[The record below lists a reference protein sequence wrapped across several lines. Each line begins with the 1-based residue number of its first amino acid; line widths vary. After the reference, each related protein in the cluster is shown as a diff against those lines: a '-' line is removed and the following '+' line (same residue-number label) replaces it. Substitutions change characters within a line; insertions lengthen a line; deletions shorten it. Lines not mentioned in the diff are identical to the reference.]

1 MRVKCFIVFNPTAT
15 AKNDTY
21 AHHARHC
28 DDCILAI
35 SAMAAL
41 LKMMDKVLILVWKFE
56 GAVVESCRKVSI
68 FFVSLRP
75 LLSGRFVYGGNTF
88 DGETYMFVL
97 FLKKT

>member
-1 MRVKCFIVFNPTAT
+1 MRVKCFIVFNPTGT

-28 DDCILAI
+28 DCILAI

-41 LKMMDKVLILVWKFE
+41 LKMMDKVLILVWFE
-56 GAVVESCRKVSI
+56 GAAVESCRKASI

-88 DGETYMFVL
+88 DGETNMFVL